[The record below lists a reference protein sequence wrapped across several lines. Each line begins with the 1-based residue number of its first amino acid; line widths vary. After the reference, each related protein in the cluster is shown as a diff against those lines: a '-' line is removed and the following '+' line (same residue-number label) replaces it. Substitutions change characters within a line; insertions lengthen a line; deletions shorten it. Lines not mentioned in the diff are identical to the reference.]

1 MKNMFL
7 ESRGLQSVSI
17 RELFMLKTTWRI
29 TQKSQDEIFY
39 KKLLETPQ
47 AKEND
52 VLLANNLENECTQ
65 EKEWVEKFRKSSGEY
80 IAELIV

>member
-1 MKNMFL
+1 M
-7 ESRGLQSVSI
+7 SI
-17 RELFMLKTTWRI
+17 RELFMLKTTFRI

-65 EKEWVEKFRKSSGEY
+65 EKE
-80 IAELIV
+80 